1 MDLKLKTITFADV
14 AANYVWHV
22 WQRFTAVLKPLKF
35 NWFKVT
41 AAVFYFCYLN
51 KIFLQMYEA
60 IPVAAAELTA
70 AGVKVY
76 SHQQTS
82 SFIAWWLAYI
92 AANAVFYKVFPL
104 VIDYVTPTVTAVQSE
119 FIPLKVL
126 TKLADEGSLV
136 SAIGGVLSPIKPYQ
150 VADIDTEIKRPI
162 AGSRHNEQEVFL
174 SGLPNWYAVTD
185 GKLYR
190 LVVTAPPL
198 PFKVRSKRG

>member
-22 WQRFTAVLKPLKF
+22 WTRIKDVLKPLKF

-60 IPVAAAELTA
+60 IPIAAAELTA

-76 SHQQTS
+76 PHQQTS

-104 VIDYVTPTVTAVQSE
+104 VIDYVTPTVTTEKAE
-119 FIPLKVL
+119 YIPLKVL
-126 TKLADEGSLV
+126 TELASSGSLV
-136 SAIGGVLSPIKPYQ
+136 GAVGGVLSPIKPYQ
-150 VADIDTEIKRPI
+150 VADIDIEIKRPI
-162 AGSRHNEQEVFL
+162 AGSKYNEQEVFL
-174 SGLPNWYAVTD
+174 AGLPNWYAVTD
-185 GKLYR
+185 GEIIPISSYNPSPT
-190 LVVTAPPL
+190 V
-198 PFKVRSKRG
+198 

>member
-1 MDLKLKTITFADV
+1 MDLKLKIITFADV

-60 IPVAAAELTA
+60 IPVAATELTA

-76 SHQQTS
+76 PHQQTS

-92 AANAVFYKVFPL
+92 AANAVFYVVMPL
-104 VIDYVTPTVTAVQSE
+104 VIDYVTPTVTVQQSE
-119 FIPLKVL
+119 YIPLKTL
-126 TKLADEGSLV
+126 TKLAYECSLV
-136 SAIGGVLSPIKPYQ
+136 GAIGGVLSPIKPYQ
-150 VADIDTEIKRPI
+150 VADIDIEIKRPM
-162 AGSRHNEQEVFL
+162 AGSKHNEQEVFL
-174 SGLPNWYAVTD
+174 AGLPNWYAVTD
-185 GKLYR
+185 GNIVQISSYSHSPT
-190 LVVTAPPL
+190 V
-198 PFKVRSKRG
+198 

>member
-14 AANYVWHV
+14 AANYIWHV

-60 IPVAAAELTA
+60 IPIAATELTA

-92 AANAVFYKVFPL
+92 AANAVFYVVMPL
-104 VIDYVTPTVTAVQSE
+104 VIDYVTPTVTTEKAE
-119 FIPLKVL
+119 YIPLKVL
-126 TKLADEGSLV
+126 TELASSGSLV
-136 SAIGGVLSPIKPYQ
+136 GAVGGVLSPIKPYQ
-150 VADIDTEIKRPI
+150 VADIDIEIKRPI
-162 AGSRHNEQEVFL
+162 ANSKHNEQEVFL

-185 GKLYR
+185 GEI
-190 LVVTAPPL
+190 L
-198 PFKVRSKRG
+198 PISTYSPSPTV